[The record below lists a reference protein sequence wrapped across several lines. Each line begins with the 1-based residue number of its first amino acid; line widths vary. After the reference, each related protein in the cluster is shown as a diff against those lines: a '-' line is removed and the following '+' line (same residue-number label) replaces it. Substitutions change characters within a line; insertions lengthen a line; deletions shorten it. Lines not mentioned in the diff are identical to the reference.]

1 MAVNSSMSDRT
12 WLTHF
17 SGFIA
22 LLRSQTWSPSHPFA
36 TLIHALSIVDDLPTS
51 SSLPIVQPYTSNA
64 VHLAVAM
71 LRFHDIV
78 SAQHAQPIT
87 KLELTKRRQDLRRI
101 YRDLDILS
109 TTSLSGIALCM
120 LIANALIDV
129 CTNLSSQFSMTLQFT
144 RLVHGIQCAS
154 EQLVQLCEAAIPGL
168 NLVWPL
174 YTASIGHGLT
184 GERRRKI
191 RDVLRHIGEVA
202 KVPLGLT
209 LVRCGVSLSMICV
222 VEEYSR

>member
-1 MAVNSSMSDRT
+1 MAVNSSMSETT

-22 LLRSQTWSPSHPFA
+22 LLRLQTWFPSHPFA
-36 TLIHALSIVDDLPTS
+36 TMIHALNIVDNVPIS
-51 SSLPIVQPYTSNA
+51 FSLPEVQPHNSID

-71 LRFHDIV
+71 LRFHRLV
-78 SAQHAQPIT
+78 SARNTRPLT
-87 KLELTKRRQDLRRI
+87 KLETTKRRQNLRSI
-101 YRDLDILS
+101 YKDLDILS
-109 TTSLSGIALCM
+109 TTSLSGIALCI
-120 LIANALIDV
+120 LVANALIDV
-129 CTNLSSQFSMTLQFT
+129 STTLSSQFSTTPQFT
-144 RLVHGIQCAS
+144 KLVHCIQCAS
-154 EQLVQLCEAAIPGL
+154 EQLVELCEAAIPGL

-184 GERRRKI
+184 GKRRREI
-191 RDVLRHIGEVA
+191 RDVLRHMGEVA

-209 LVRCGVSLSMICV
+209 LVRRGVSLSMICV